1 VCPVDASC
9 NTDRGI
15 TKQFHRK
22 EIRTNSLNNT
32 LYQKLKNAEPIHVTI
47 SYVSEKGASWEGKI
61 GIDGGFIVPKRKIG
75 LGGGEIGMEH
85 W

>member
-22 EIRTNSLNNT
+22 DRNRWWVYCAEKKIRIRWWGNWN
-32 LYQKLKNAEPIHVTI
+32 
-47 SYVSEKGASWEGKI
+47 GAL
-61 GIDGGFIVPKRKIG
+61 V
-75 LGGGEIGMEH
+75 MER
-85 W
+85 